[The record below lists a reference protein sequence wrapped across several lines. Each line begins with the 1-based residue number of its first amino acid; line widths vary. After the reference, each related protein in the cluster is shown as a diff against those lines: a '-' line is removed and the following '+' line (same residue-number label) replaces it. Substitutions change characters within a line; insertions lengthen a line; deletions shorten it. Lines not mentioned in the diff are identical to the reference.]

1 MRPIQG
7 AEAKRG
13 SMVDP
18 AIEKY
23 LLGLQRAM
31 NVDAFLLE
39 QLRARERERRATER
53 LVARQGEDA
62 KRASL
67 RRRTSVDA
75 GEFQC
80 ICYAK

>member
-7 AEAKRG
+7 VEAKRG

-31 NVDAFLLE
+31 DAGSDSFHA
-39 QLRARERERRATER
+39 RAREALGSTQSVHDRFLRLDSFWLQNCATQR
-53 LVARQGEDA
+53 HA
-62 KRASL
+62 
-67 RRRTSVDA
+67 T
-75 GEFQC
+75 
-80 ICYAK
+80 

>member
-1 MRPIQG
+1 MTGLADVGG
-7 AEAKRG
+7 AELHLIPSGVSSNAQART
-13 SMVDP
+13 S
-18 AIEKY
+18 AI
-23 LLGLQRAM
+23 GNDGQPT
-31 NVDAFLLE
+31 E
-39 QLRARERERRATER
+39 QLHARERERRATER